1 MPPHRRQKSS
11 RRNKGKERSKHSGN
25 AAGSKNNH
33 GTNSYTK
40 TYKSDE
46 DTDMEMHSGREA
58 SWSEP
63 EATEQAAGAS
73 NLEPATSIP
82 GPLRPLTPESKDSLS
97 EDGLARIKELIDL
110 LGQYFDREPEK
121 RFQPNSPSPSP
132 GSTPSPTMRSGPLA
146 SGAGPST
153 NSSASRVAQLG
164 DFKDLTVRSPKLSKR
179 KLKKARQRLANSP
192 SLSTI
197 SEEPSNS
204 RPPSSIHPMS
214 EQPRVWKCV
223 SSSLFKLYSDLV
235 TSIKISADIYSTCA
249 ITGMKFVMRSAR
261 DPINGLMLAD
271 PHTCGKR
278 VKRYAANVVQAI
290 ER

>member
-1 MPPHRRQKSS
+1 MPPHRHQKSS
-11 RRNKGKERSKHSGN
+11 HRKKGKESSKDSGN

-33 GTNSYTK
+33 GTNSYTN
-40 TYKSDE
+40 TYEHHEMDE
-46 DTDMEMHSGREA
+46 DFDMESHSGT
-58 SWSEP
+58 SWTEP
-63 EATEQAAGAS
+63 EATEPH
-73 NLEPATSIP
+73 LELIRIIP
-82 GPLRPLTPESKDSLS
+82 RIFRPLTPKSKNSLS
-97 EDGLARIKELIDL
+97 DIFR
-110 LGQYFDREPEK
+110 QYFDRQPEK
-121 RFQPNSPSPSP
+121 RFQSNNPSPSP
-132 GSTPSPTMRSGPLA
+132 TCAPSPTMRSGPIT
-146 SGAGPST
+146 SGAGPSS
-153 NSSASRVAQLG
+153 NSGAGRVAQLE
-164 DFKDLTVRSPKLSKR
+164 DFKDLTVKSPKLSKR

-261 DPINGLMLAD
+261 DPLNGLMLAD